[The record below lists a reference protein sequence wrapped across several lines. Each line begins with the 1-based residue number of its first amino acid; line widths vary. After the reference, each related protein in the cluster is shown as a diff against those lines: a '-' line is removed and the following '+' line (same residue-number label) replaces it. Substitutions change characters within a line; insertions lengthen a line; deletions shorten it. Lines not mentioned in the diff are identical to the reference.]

1 MNLDANSRL
10 ALGRMYIESRIE
22 AAERDR
28 LARSLQNEPAE
39 QPQHQSLLQRAL
51 RRRAPAQ
58 ARAQ

>member
-10 ALGRMYIESRIE
+10 ALGRMHIESQIQ

-28 LARSLQNEPAE
+28 LARSLHDQQGE
-39 QPQHQSLLQRAL
+39 QPQRQSLLQRAL
-51 RRRAPAQ
+51 RRPAPAQ

>member
-10 ALGRMYIESRIE
+10 ALGRMYIDSQIQ

-28 LARSLQNEPAE
+28 LARSLQDQQGE
-39 QPQHQSLLQRAL
+39 QPPQSLLQRAL
-51 RRRAPAQ
+51 RRPAPAQ